1 MPKIIKAKT
10 ALISVFN
17 KDGLKPIVEKLNNLG
32 INIISTGGTALYI
45 KKLGIDVMNVEELT
59 SYPSILG
66 GRVKTLHPK
75 IFGGILNRKNNR
87 DDEDEILKYQIP
99 KIDIV
104 IVDLY
109 PFQETVDSGASINDI
124 IEKIDIGG
132 IALIR
137 AAAKNYESVVCVSN
151 SNMYLT
157 LLNLLSKNKGKFNIE
172 ERKRFSA
179 KAFEISSSYDFLIHS
194 YLSNKGFLKIYSDQ
208 ELKLRYGENPHQAGF
223 FYGNFD
229 SIFKKHS
236 GKNLS
241 YNNLLDIDAALN
253 LIKDFENEPPTFAI
267 LKHNNTCGIATR
279 NQIEDA
285 YEAALSS
292 DPISA
297 FGGILVSNTI
307 INEKTAKL
315 INNLFCEV
323 VIAKKYDKKSLKILS
338 KKEKRIIL
346 ELKKIDRP
354 KKIVRTCLNGFLVQE
369 QDNIMDN
376 ENHLKFVTK
385 KIPSKNEI
393 QDLIFA
399 SKIAKHTKSNTIVLA
414 KNKHLISSGTGQTS
428 RVDALKQAIMKAK
441 DFGFSLKN
449 AVMASDAFFPFPDC
463 VEIAEK
469 AGIVSIIQPGG
480 SIKDEL
486 SINLC
491 NEKNI
496 SMVFTGYRHFKH

>member
-17 KDGLKPIVEKLNNLG
+17 KDGLKPIVEKLNDLG

-75 IFGGILNRKNNR
+75 IFGGILNRKNHR

-151 SNMYLT
+151 SNMYST
-157 LLNLLSKNKGKFNIE
+157 FLNLLSKNKGKFNIE

-179 KAFEISSSYDFLIHS
+179 KAFEISSSYDFLINS
-194 YLSNKGFLKIYSDQ
+194 YLSNKNSLKIYSNQ

-229 SIFKKHS
+229 SIFKMHS
-236 GKNLS
+236 GKDLS
-241 YNNLLDIDAALN
+241 YNN
-253 LIKDFENEPPTFAI
+253 
-267 LKHNNTCGIATR
+267 TR

-297 FGGILVSNTI
+297 FGGILVSNTA

-323 VIAKKYDKKSLKILS
+323 VIAKKYEKESLKILS
-338 KKEKRIIL
+338 KKKKRIIL
-346 ELKKIDRP
+346 ELKKIDKP

-369 QDNIMDN
+369 QDNIIDN

-385 KIPSKNEI
+385 KLPSKNEI

-414 KNKHLISSGTGQTS
+414 KNKHLLSSGTGQTS
-428 RVDALKQAIMKAK
+428 RVDALKQAIIKAK
-441 DFGFSLKN
+441 DFGFNLKN

-486 SINLC
+486 SINFC
-491 NEKNI
+491 NKKNI
-496 SMVFTGYRHFKH
+496 SMVFTGHRHFKH